1 MVEKTKG
8 SSSDLAV
15 DDFAK
20 GAMLLVFI
28 ALFGSIIEILVA
40 NFLR

>member
-1 MVEKTKG
+1 MAEKTTG
-8 SSSDLAV
+8 SSSELAV

-28 ALFGSIIEILVA
+28 ALIGSIIEILVA
-40 NFLR
+40 NLLA